1 MYPTKEGKRSLK
13 FAFLVLEEH
22 PYGREMLA
30 ALIENGLIPALIIQE
45 VSAVGDEER
54 QKFFDRI
61 EGQPKPAR
69 INQLV
74 NQLQVPI
81 YSVANHNNE
90 VCEQILRSFEPD
102 LVVLGGTR
110 IIKNNIL
117 SIGKLGTLNCH
128 PGLLPELRGSSSSGW
143 ALYNDLPQG
152 ATAHFIDPGIDT
164 GDIVRKEQLS
174 VVPGDTFESIN
185 YKLARLAGKLM
196 AEAIAQ
202 VISGIITRTP
212 QDTSTGTTYR
222 VIPEE
227 LLAIGK
233 QRLANGSYSHFAQG

>member
-1 MYPTKEGKRSLK
+1 MK
-13 FAFLVLEEH
+13 FAYLVLEEH

-30 ALIENGLIPALIIQE
+30 ALIEKDLIPCVIIQE
-45 VSAVGDEER
+45 VSTVADEER
-54 QKFFDRI
+54 KKFFDRI
-61 EGQPKPAR
+61 EGQPKPLR
-69 INQLV
+69 INELV
-74 NQLQVPI
+74 NQLRVPI
-81 YSVANHNNE
+81 YSVANHNNFE
-90 VCEQILRSFEPD
+90 CEELLRSFDPD

-117 SIGKLGTLNCH
+117 SIGKNGTLNCH

-164 GDIVRKEQLS
+164 GDIVRKEELAVS
-174 VVPGDTFESIN
+174 RADTFESIN
-185 YKLARLAGKLM
+185 YRLAKLAGKLM
-196 AEAIAQ
+196 AEAILQ
-202 VISGIITRTP
+202 VISGIVTRVP
-212 QDTSTGTTYR
+212 QDTTIGNTYR

-227 LLAIGK
+227 LLALGK

>member
-1 MYPTKEGKRSLK
+1 MK

-30 ALIENGLIPALIIQE
+30 TLIQYGLIPSLVIQE
-45 VSAVGDEER
+45 VSVVGDEER

-61 EGQPKPAR
+61 DGQPTPAR
-69 INQLV
+69 VNQLV
-74 NQLQVPI
+74 TELQVPI
-81 YSVANHNNE
+81 YSVANHNND
-90 VCEQILRSFEPD
+90 VCERILGSYEPD

-110 IIKNNIL
+110 ILKNNIL

-128 PGLLPELRGSSSSGW
+128 PGLLPVLRGSSSSGW

-164 GDIVRKEQLS
+164 GDIVQKETLA
-174 VVPGDTFESIN
+174 VYRGDTFESIN
-185 YKLARLAGKLM
+185 YKLAKLAGKLM
-196 AEAIAQ
+196 TEAILH
-202 VISGIITRTP
+202 VINGTITRTP
-212 QDTSTGTTYR
+212 QDTSVGTTYR